1 MRMNVKLFTLQMPLI
16 EAKEQCRN
24 SVAKRNRECRIPEF
38 IEDEPER
45 QYLSSCKTAVKQV
58 EP

>member
-16 EAKEQCRN
+16 KAKELCRN
-24 SVAKRNRECRIPEF
+24 SAAKRNSECRVPLF
-38 IEDEPER
+38 IDNEPGR
-45 QYLSSCKTAVKQV
+45 KYLSMCKTVVKQV